1 MTVAELLALPVGQ
14 RVRWTPDPDSPVLEG
29 QVTRRRSDEFDIVWA
44 DGTDATVYTHDDD
57 LPEFAA
63 NMELCDGPFAD
74 LPVVIDSQP
83 TSRVPSDP
91 A

>member
-1 MTVAELLALPVGQ
+1 MLDYLQETLYFLGLHNGNSIQ
-14 RVRWTPDPDSPVLEG
+14 TSSTDRFRN
-29 QVTRRRSDEFDIVWA
+29 RSL
-44 DGTDATVYTHDDD
+44 DD
-57 LPEFAA
+57 LAEFAD

-74 LPVVIDSQP
+74 LPVVIEQQP